1 MGYVMKRMY
10 LVHGVGEEEV
20 KTATLA
26 DWLFLVASQQ
36 LIEHGLLFVL
46 GQHLPTCNVRL
57 FYRLVDLTQ

>member
-1 MGYVMKRMY
+1 MGWVRKSLY

-26 DWLFLVASQQ
+26 DWLLLVAGQQ

-46 GQHLPTCNVRL
+46 GQHLPTCNV
-57 FYRLVDLTQ
+57 